1 MLAERQIIQIS
12 EAPASLLP
20 LGFQHISLQ
29 KIPLLPTK
37 QKLLLY
43 NEQYRSLSM
52 EAAGPHK
59 PISKILL

>member
-1 MLAERQIIQIS
+1 MLPDRQTIRIS
-12 EAPASLLP
+12 EAPSSLLP
-20 LGFQHISLQ
+20 LGFRSISLQ

-43 NEQYRSLSM
+43 NEKYRSLTM

-59 PISKILL
+59 PLSKILF

>member
-1 MLAERQIIQIS
+1 MLPERQIIQIS
-12 EAPASLLP
+12 EAPDSLLP
-20 LGFQHISLQ
+20 LGFQRISLQ

>member
-1 MLAERQIIQIS
+1 MLPERRIIRLS
-12 EAPASLLP
+12 EAPGSQLP
-20 LGFQHISLQ
+20 LGFQRISLQ

-43 NEQYRSLSM
+43 NEKYRSLNM
-52 EAAGPHK
+52 EASGPHK

>member
-1 MLAERQIIQIS
+1 MRPERQIIRIS

-20 LGFQHISLQ
+20 LGFQRISLQ
-29 KIPLLPTK
+29 KTPLLPTK

-43 NEQYRSLSM
+43 NEQYRSLGM